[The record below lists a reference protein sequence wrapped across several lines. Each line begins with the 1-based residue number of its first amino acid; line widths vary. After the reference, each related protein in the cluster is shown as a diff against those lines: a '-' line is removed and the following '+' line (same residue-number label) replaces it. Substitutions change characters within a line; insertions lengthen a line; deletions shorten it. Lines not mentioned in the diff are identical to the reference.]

1 MYFLPPQT
9 WIAITHLGA
18 ASIML
23 PMAAMIFIG
32 FALAGRKIELGTWLL
47 TMLSAIVIVLFS
59 KIAFIGWG
67 LGSAVL
73 DFTGISGHAMLSSS
87 VIPIWLGWLL
97 ASSTR
102 RLHPAGVI
110 LGLMISALVAWSRV
124 VLGAHSMSEVVI
136 GWLLGA
142 TVSLVACRSILSPV
156 PARYLALFSGLFL
169 LFALN
174 HSLSSYLPT
183 QIWEIRAALT
193 LSGHARPYTRKDLH
207 RSGQLIPSASAPA
220 PLPVIG

>member
-1 MYFLPPQT
+1 MYFPPPQV
-9 WIAITHLGA
+9 WLAITHLGA

-23 PMAAMIFIG
+23 PMAAMIFGG
-32 FALAGRKIELGTWLL
+32 FALAGRQIELGTWVL

-67 LGSAVL
+67 LGSATL

-97 ASSTR
+97 AGSLR

-110 LGLMISALVAWSRV
+110 LGLMVSALVAWSRV
-124 VLGAHSMSEVVI
+124 VLGAHSVSEVVM

-142 TVSLVACRSILSPV
+142 IVSLAAYRALRSPL
-156 PARYLALFSGLFL
+156 PARQLALPSGLLL

-174 HSLSSYLPT
+174 SSLSVCLPSHAL
-183 QIWEIRAALT
+183 EIRAALA
-193 LSGHARPYTRKDLH
+193 LSGHARPYTRQDLH
-207 RSGQLIPSASAPA
+207 RSGQLVS
-220 PLPVIG
+220 

>member
-1 MYFLPPQT
+1 MYLLPPQA
-9 WIAITHLGA
+9 WLAITHLGA

-23 PMAAMIFIG
+23 PMAAMIFSG
-32 FALAGRKIELGTWLL
+32 FVLAGRQIELGTWVL
-47 TMLSAIVIVLFS
+47 TMLSAIVIVLIS

-67 LGSAVL
+67 LGSATL

-97 ASSTR
+97 AGSSR

-110 LGLMISALVAWSRV
+110 LGLMVSALVAWSRV
-124 VLGAHSMSEVVI
+124 VLGAHSISEVVM

-142 TVSLVACRSILSPV
+142 TVSLLAYRAIRSPL
-156 PARYLALFSGLFL
+156 PARHLALPSGLLL

-174 HSLSSYLPT
+174 SSVSNYLPSHVL
-183 QIWEIRAALT
+183 EIRVALA

-207 RSGQLIPSASAPA
+207 RPGQLIS
-220 PLPVIG
+220 